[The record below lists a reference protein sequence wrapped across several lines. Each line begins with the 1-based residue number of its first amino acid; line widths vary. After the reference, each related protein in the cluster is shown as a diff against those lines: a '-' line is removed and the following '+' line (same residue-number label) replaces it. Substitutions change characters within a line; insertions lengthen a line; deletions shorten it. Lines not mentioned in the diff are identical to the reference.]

1 MLLPAWLVQGEPAA
15 GAGAEAG
22 EVAGTGVAVEN
33 PRAADEGADG
43 VSPADDLRTSRRCKK
58 EE

>member
-1 MLLPAWLVQGEPAA
+1 MLLPAWLVQGQPAA
-15 GAGAEAG
+15 GAGAG

-43 VSPADDLRTSRRCKK
+43 VSPADDLRTSRRCRK